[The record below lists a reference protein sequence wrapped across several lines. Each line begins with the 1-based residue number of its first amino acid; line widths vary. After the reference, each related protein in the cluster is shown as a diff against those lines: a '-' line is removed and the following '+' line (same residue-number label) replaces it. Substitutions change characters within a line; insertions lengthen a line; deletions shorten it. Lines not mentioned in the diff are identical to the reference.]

1 VPTLKLDASEGAELR
16 AILGSYLSDLRMEIA
31 GTDRMAF
38 REGLKQ
44 REVFLK
50 RLLRELQA
58 PAKASRP
65 SRGRSAR

>member
-1 VPTLKLDASEGAELR
+1 
-16 AILGSYLSDLRMEIA
+16 MEIA